1 MDLSIFDAL
10 VGLSIKDSKTDWGK
24 VMKFVSVETDG
35 KTTVYAI
42 LTTLTDSGKNKAISL
57 KFLSELLASQKIFL
71 RRKDDGKFIVVAYPD
86 GHKYAKRVFSGKR
99 INRYTIMG
107 IGSGISNNAQ
117 IGDETI
123 NITSHVSSNES
134 TKVRIKDIQEG
145 K

>member
-24 VMKFVSVETDG
+24 VMKFVSVDNDG

>member
-10 VGLSIKDSKTDWGK
+10 VGLSIKDKKTDYGK
-24 VMKFVSVETDG
+24 VMKFVSVDKEG
-35 KTTVYAI
+35 KTTVYAVLSS
-42 LTTLTDSGKNKAISL
+42 LTESGKNKAITL

-71 RRKDDGKFIVVAYPD
+71 RRKDDGKFIIVAYPD
-86 GHKYAKRVFSGKR
+86 GHKYAKKVFSAKG

-107 IGSGISNNAQ
+107 MGSGISNNAQ

-123 NITSHVSSNES
+123 NITSYVSSNES
-134 TKVRIKDIQEG
+134 TKINIKNIQEG

>member
-10 VGLSIKDSKTDWGK
+10 VGLSIKDKKTDWGK
-24 VMKFVSVETDG
+24 VVKFVSVETDG
-35 KTTVYAI
+35 KTSVFAVLSS
-42 LTTLTDSGKNKAISL
+42 LTESGKNKAITL
-57 KFLSELLASQKIFL
+57 KFLSELLASQKIYL

-86 GHKYAKRVFSGKR
+86 GHKYAKRVFSGNR

-107 IGSGISNNAQ
+107 LGTGINNNAQ
-117 IGDETI
+117 IGNETI